1 MSVGSLGRAPTPA
14 TPNPTP
20 RWWPGEVGGVRSA
33 VVIQQ
38 QEGSAGHAHQHGGRE
53 GSGAGSASEQQ
64 ESSGFEH
71 WVIS

>member
-14 TPNPTP
+14 APNPTP

-38 QEGSAGHAHQHGGRE
+38 QERSAA
-53 GSGAGSASEQQ
+53 
-64 ESSGFEH
+64 
-71 WVIS
+71 